1 MSSFALDHIS
11 PTTTATTLAS
21 FAQHQDELEGLTG
34 SSGVDVG
41 VGPLESVEGE
51 MDMSIT
57 NSTASNVLPSS
68 SPFNIGSEGGLAAT
82 AAAAAAAVAA
92 AAHDQ
97 EQFEGT
103 FTTSSSDSRGIGTA
117 TKPTAAL
124 NVTAEEGAREGVIM
138 GGPNLAD
145 SLEAEGASG
154 EYKLGLPAQ
163 RHISSSDPLARTS
176 INSSSGVGGSPRS
189 PATAPAPA
197 PAPAAAARYPGT
209 EPGHRSRT
217 VTFSQP
223 GGAPTA
229 AAAAAAAA
237 GRAQAGSS
245 MGRDVQGSGD
255 QRKAK
260 GQSLFGKLRRQW
272 SNRGRQD
279 NM

>member
-1 MSSFALDHIS
+1 LI
-11 PTTTATTLAS
+11 
-21 FAQHQDELEGLTG
+21 
-34 SSGVDVG
+34 
-41 VGPLESVEGE
+41 
-51 MDMSIT
+51 
-57 NSTASNVLPSS
+57 
-68 SPFNIGSEGGLAAT
+68 
-82 AAAAAAAVAA
+82 
-92 AAHDQ
+92 
-97 EQFEGT
+97 
-103 FTTSSSDSRGIGTA
+103 
-117 TKPTAAL
+117 
-124 NVTAEEGAREGVIM
+124 VTAEEGAKDGDIM

-145 SLEAEGASG
+145 PLEAEGASG

-176 INSSSGVGGSPRS
+176 VNSSSGVGGSPRS

-197 PAPAAAARYPGT
+197 PAAAARYPGT
-209 EPGHRSRT
+209 EPGHRSKI

-229 AAAAAAAA
+229 AAAAAVAA